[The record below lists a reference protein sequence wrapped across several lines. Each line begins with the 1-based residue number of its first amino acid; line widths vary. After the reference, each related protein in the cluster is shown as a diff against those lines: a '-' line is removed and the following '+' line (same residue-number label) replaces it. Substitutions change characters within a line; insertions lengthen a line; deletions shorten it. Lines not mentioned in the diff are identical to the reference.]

1 MSKKSSGKKQS
12 QPRVLISHEPQL
24 KKKGFVQHLKRFYSA
39 WAFVFGILGPFSLVC
54 QFYPV
59 VSIPSSSS
67 LNKDNPFSAP
77 FIISNQSIF
86 AITDVQISYELK
98 KVNIAYG
105 KSSANFS
112 NSSFLVPGAK
122 EIGRHH
128 SITRF
133 LSIDHIIR
141 FPSTTPRIDF
151 AQVNLVIRYKYLLF
165 RFEETMSFKSYQ
177 APDNTVTWLPE

>member
-1 MSKKSSGKKQS
+1 MSKKLRGKKQS
-12 QPRVLISHEPQL
+12 QPRVLIRNESQL
-24 KKKGFVQHLKRFYSA
+24 KRKGFLQHLKRT
-39 WAFVFGILGPFSLVC
+39 WAYVFSIIGPLSLFF
-54 QFYPV
+54 QLFPI

-105 KSSANFS
+105 KSSVNFI
-112 NSSFLVPGAK
+112 NSSFDVPGAK
-122 EIGRHH
+122 EISRHH

-133 LSIDHIIR
+133 LSIDRTILV
-141 FPSTTPRIDF
+141 PGTTPRIDF

-165 RFEETMSFKSYQ
+165 RFKETRSFKSYQ